1 MAGRLTKLVKEYGR
15 LAVGVHAVNSVTILG
30 AAIVSVHYGVDVA
43 GLLTKVGCGELA
55 SASGLIVDSG
65 CADGGKASLASE
77 AAVGFVIY
85 KAAAPVRWPLTV
97 GMTTALGKYTNLR

>member
-1 MAGRLTKLVKEYGR
+1 MAGQLTKLVKEYGR
-15 LAVGVHAVNSVTILG
+15 LAVGVHTVNSATILG
-30 AAIVSVHYGVDVA
+30 AAVVSVHYGLDVA
-43 GLLTKVGCGELA
+43 SLLTQIGCGEMA
-55 SASGLIVDSG
+55 SASGLVVEGG

-97 GMTTALGKYTNLR
+97 GMTTAIAKYTNLR